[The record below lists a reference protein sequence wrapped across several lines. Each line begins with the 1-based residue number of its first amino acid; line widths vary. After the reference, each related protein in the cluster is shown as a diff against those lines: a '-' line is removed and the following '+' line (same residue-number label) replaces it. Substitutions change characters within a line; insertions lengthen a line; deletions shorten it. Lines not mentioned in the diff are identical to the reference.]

1 MERRLMKKNTCV
13 LMTLTFI
20 LASCAG
26 PESYHEKMSRYS
38 PRSNVGKN
46 VVPQIETASFKFKNS
61 TTRLPASS
69 ETPKTSVEKIPSD
82 EQSLSNK
89 KLYFLTLYG
98 QYESMKKYSHQF
110 DAPTMNIC
118 PQFHTS
124 LLEHKSR
131 KPAGTLGVVSYKDN
145 KKFTY
150 DASKIEDNTYV
161 ADRPELSLPMD
172 SSEVTPRVVDVFRSE
187 GAKINDVKMNEIIH
201 KAIDIHLSKTYA
213 EIRELCEF
221 GVSNNYYIYEN
232 LITHIKNSDFKATD
246 KNMNTLL
253 KTTIFSNIS
262 LVTSLDRIQAIP
274 MRSIASVSPTPRE
287 TSAPYANEVMSRL
300 SVEWAKEYF
309 DHLKSSK

>member
-1 MERRLMKKNTCV
+1 MKKNTCV

-38 PRSNVGKN
+38 PRPAVGKN
-46 VVPQIETASFKFKNS
+46 VVPQIESANFKFKSKSN
-61 TTRLPASS
+61 RAPASDV
-69 ETPKTSVEKIPSD
+69 TGTAVEKIPSE
-82 EQSLSNK
+82 EQALSNK
-89 KLYFLTLYG
+89 KLYFLTLFG
-98 QYESMKKYSHQF
+98 QYESMKKYSQQF
-110 DAPTMNIC
+110 DAPSVNIC

-124 LLEHKSR
+124 LLEHKNR
-131 KPAGTLGVVSYKDN
+131 KPSGTLGSVSYKDN
-145 KKFTY
+145 KKFSY
-150 DASKIEDNTYV
+150 DVSRLQDKDYV
-161 ADRPELSLPMD
+161 ADRPELSLPMASD
-172 SSEVTPRVVDVFRSE
+172 EVTPRVVDIFRSE
-187 GAKINDVKMNEIIH
+187 GAKMNDTKMNEMVH

-221 GVSNNYYIYEN
+221 GVSDNYYIYEN
-232 LITHIKNSDFKATD
+232 LITHIKNSDFRATD

-262 LVTSLDRIQAIP
+262 LVTSLDRIQATP
-274 MRSIASVSPTPRE
+274 MRSIASVEPKSKE
-287 TSAPYANEVMSRL
+287 SSAPYANEVMSRL